1 MSHKFEGPRAI
12 RISTVI
18 PTYNRRE
25 FLPRAIDSV
34 LGQTDPPDEIIVVDD
49 GSTDGTSRMLAQ
61 RYPTVKV
68 IEQENGG
75 VSAARN
81 TGVEQACFEWL
92 AFLDSDDAWL
102 PRKLE
107 RQSAALSENEGIL
120 VCHTDDIWMRK
131 GIRVN
136 QGKRYQKAG
145 GRIFR
150 KCLPV
155 CMISSSSVLIDR
167 EIFQRVG
174 LFDPS
179 LPAAEDYDLWLR
191 ICARYEVL
199 YINEPL
205 IVKYDGHPGQLSHQW
220 GIDRY
225 RIAALCKILDSA
237 FLNVPDYTRA
247 LETLREKCAI
257 YADGAAKRGKL
268 REAELYEKIPGRYR
282 ELPERSGDDR
292 KSNHG

>member
-1 MSHKFEGPRAI
+1 MSHKFEGSRPI

-81 TGVEQACFEWL
+81 TGVEQACFEWP

-107 RQSAALSENEGIL
+107 RQSAALSENEGIP

-131 GIRVN
+131 GIRFN

-155 CMISSSSVLIDR
+155 CIISPSSVLIDR

-191 ICARYEVL
+191 ICARYEIL

-205 IVKYDGHPGQLSHQW
+205 IVKYDGHPGQLSHQ
-220 GIDRY
+220 
-225 RIAALCKILDSA
+225 
-237 FLNVPDYTRA
+237 
-247 LETLREKCAI
+247 
-257 YADGAAKRGKL
+257 
-268 REAELYEKIPGRYR
+268 
-282 ELPERSGDDR
+282 
-292 KSNHG
+292 

>member
-1 MSHKFEGPRAI
+1 MKPPAI
-12 RISTVI
+12 RITTII

-34 LGQTDPPDEIIVVDD
+34 LGQTVPPDEVIVVDD
-49 GSTDGTSRMLAQ
+49 GSTDGTPQMLDQ

-81 TGVEQACFEWL
+81 TGVKEARYEWL

-107 RQSAALSENEGIL
+107 RQSAALLERENEGIL
-120 VCHTDDIWMRK
+120 VCHTDEIWMRK
-131 GIRVN
+131 GIRLN
-136 QGKRYQKAG
+136 QGKRHQKAG

-150 KCLPV
+150 NCLPV
-155 CMISSSSVLIDR
+155 CIISPSSVLIHR
-167 EIFQRVG
+167 EIFQQVG

-199 YINEPL
+199 HIAEPL

-225 RIAALCKILDSA
+225 RIEALCKILDSGI
-237 FLNVPDYTRA
+237 LNASDYSCA
-247 LETLREKCAI
+247 LKTLQEKCTI
-257 YADGAAKRGKL
+257 YANGAAKRGKD
-268 REAELYEKIPGRYR
+268 REAELYENIPRRYT
-282 ELPERSGDDR
+282 ELPEKSGEVLR
-292 KSNHG
+292 KIDHG

>member
-1 MSHKFEGPRAI
+1 MSHKFEGSRTI

-25 FLPRAIDSV
+25 FLPRAIDSI
-34 LGQTDPPDEIIVVDD
+34 LGQTVAPDEIIVVDD

-61 RYPTVKV
+61 CYPTVIV
-68 IEQENGG
+68 VEQANGG

-81 TGVEQACFEWL
+81 AGVKRARFEWL

-107 RQSAALSENEGIL
+107 RQSAGLSENEGIL

-145 GRIFR
+145 GRIFQ

-155 CMISSSSVLIDR
+155 CIISPSSALIHR
-167 EIFQRVG
+167 CIFQRVG

-199 YINEPL
+199 YIDEPL

-225 RIAALCKILDSA
+225 RIAALCKILESGG
-237 FLNVPDYTRA
+237 LNAPDYTRA
-247 LETLREKCAI
+247 LETLRKKCAI
-257 YADGAAKRGKL
+257 YANGAAKRGKL
-268 REAELYEKIPGRYR
+268 REAELYENVPGRYS
-282 ELPERSGDDR
+282 ELPERSDDDR